1 MTNQHKEKIKELL
14 DQLSEKQIEILYY
27 MIVKITE

>member
-1 MTNQHKEKIKELL
+1 MTNQYKEKIKELL

-27 MIVKITE
+27 MIVTITE